1 MLGALAVI
9 IAIAGQKGGAGK
21 TTVAVNIAQGRASRG
36 ACVCCCGRGSSG
48 QRPDLGCRRRGG
60 RVPGADPS
68 VAGLTHRC
76 TLPSPRGPRASTSSW
91 WTPPRGRVTSSARPS
106 SSRTSRSSRAV
117 PPGSMPGHLP
127 TTSDVLAQARAVKP
141 KLRAAVVI
149 TKQRPRTLV
158 GRTAREVCEGAGFQV
173 LRTELTDRVAYIEAM
188 NAGRGI
194 GVYAPR
200 DPGAEEVRAMFD
212 ELITLAG
219 GKV

>member
-1 MLGALAVI
+1 MGLATTQRVSVWRLG
-9 IAIAGQKGGAGK
+9 
-21 TTVAVNIAQGRASRG
+21 
-36 ACVCCCGRGSSG
+36 
-48 QRPDLGCRRRGG
+48 
-60 RVPGADPS
+60 S
-68 VAGLTHRC
+68 VQ
-76 TLPSPRGPRASTSSW
+76 
-91 WTPPRGRVTSSARPS
+91 SAH
-106 SSRTSRSSRAV
+106 T
-117 PPGSMPGHLP
+117 
-127 TTSDVLAQARAVKP
+127 ARAVKP